1 MAVWIVYAIIR
12 IPLFFMVLSKETN
25 FWRGGGASI
34 DDSAIGEV
42 QKLLDENRSIL
53 IDYMKLSF
61 RKGEDEDKPDERLDT
76 LARTRTRN
84 RQRVLGTG
92 ATAKVVAAVYVLYC
106 SSFHRLLITH
116 RLEYYKHRYKP
127 SRRDT
132 EIRKDLGKKR
142 IGVAV
147 KVFTPESITAQL
159 LHVFA
164 KEIEL
169 MRKLK
174 HPHVAICLGLSVMPP
189 QICVVLPF
197 YVGGTLKSLL
207 QKQRTLYKSRG
218 GSTTTVSRDV
228 EEIEQKNSKEI
239 ALIPQLSTTQQFENE
254 ESRPPNCLIRFFRLL
269 KLILCSWFCPLI
281 MMYRSCGCGRCCNR
295 KERKREEERE
305 AWNMFNQKT
314 DDNKLMDWHRRL
326 RMAQELTQ
334 AISYLHSLKIM
345 HRDIKPGNILLDEN
359 LSVKLADF
367 GESSLF
373 DEVHCDIDE
382 ESGKVDEGGDDD
394 VDIETGDHHTGDG
407 TSTNSSVLSS
417 LPMTIRG
424 SPLWIAPEILRGKHG
439 RATYGLAADVFSTAI
454 VIWQILSL
462 QKLYED
468 IPIFN
473 VLRDVE
479 TNHLRPKIPQSW
491 PASLKTLISS
501 SWHDDF

>member
-1 MAVWIVYAIIR
+1 MLSFEFLSSSWFSQRRR
-12 IPLFFMVLSKETN
+12 I

-174 HPHVAICLGLSVMPP
+174 HPHARYMPRTQRDASSNLCSVT
-189 QICVVLPF
+189 VLCWW
-197 YVGGTLKSLL
+197 YIEIVTAKATYTL
-207 QKQRTLYKSRG
+207 Q
-218 GSTTTVSRDV
+218 
-228 EEIEQKNSKEI
+228 
-239 ALIPQLSTTQQFENE
+239 
-254 ESRPPNCLIRFFRLL
+254 ESRR
-269 KLILCSWFCPLI
+269 
-281 MMYRSCGCGRCCNR
+281 
-295 KERKREEERE
+295 
-305 AWNMFNQKT
+305 
-314 DDNKLMDWHRRL
+314 
-326 RMAQELTQ
+326 
-334 AISYLHSLKIM
+334 
-345 HRDIKPGNILLDEN
+345 
-359 LSVKLADF
+359 
-367 GESSLF
+367 
-373 DEVHCDIDE
+373 
-382 ESGKVDEGGDDD
+382 
-394 VDIETGDHHTGDG
+394 
-407 TSTNSSVLSS
+407 
-417 LPMTIRG
+417 
-424 SPLWIAPEILRGKHG
+424 
-439 RATYGLAADVFSTAI
+439 
-454 VIWQILSL
+454 
-462 QKLYED
+462 
-468 IPIFN
+468 
-473 VLRDVE
+473 
-479 TNHLRPKIPQSW
+479 
-491 PASLKTLISS
+491 
-501 SWHDDF
+501 

>member
-1 MAVWIVYAIIR
+1 
-12 IPLFFMVLSKETN
+12 
-25 FWRGGGASI
+25 
-34 DDSAIGEV
+34 
-42 QKLLDENRSIL
+42 
-53 IDYMKLSF
+53 
-61 RKGEDEDKPDERLDT
+61 
-76 LARTRTRN
+76 
-84 RQRVLGTG
+84 
-92 ATAKVVAAVYVLYC
+92 
-106 SSFHRLLITH
+106 
-116 RLEYYKHRYKP
+116 
-127 SRRDT
+127 
-132 EIRKDLGKKR
+132 
-142 IGVAV
+142 
-147 KVFTPESITAQL
+147 
-159 LHVFA
+159 
-164 KEIEL
+164 
-169 MRKLK
+169 
-174 HPHVAICLGLSVMPP
+174 MPP

-207 QKQRTLYKSRG
+207 QNQRSLYNSQKC
-218 GSTTTVSRDV
+218 TTTVTRDV

-239 ALIPQLSTTQQFENE
+239 ALIPQVSTTQQEFESD
-254 ESRPPNCLIRFFRLL
+254 ESRPPKCLTRFFRLL
-269 KLILCSWFCPLI
+269 KLIICSCYCPCI
-281 MMYRSCGCGRCCNR
+281 MIFRSCNCGIRGYLFGRCCNR
-295 KERKREEERE
+295 KERKEREERE
-305 AWNMFNQKT
+305 AWNMFNQST
-314 DDNKLMDWHRRL
+314 DDKTLLDWHRRL

-382 ESGKVDEGGDDD
+382 EGKLDDEGGIDD
-394 VDIETGDHHTGDG
+394 VDIEIGDHHTGGDG
-407 TSTNSSVLSS
+407 SSTNSSVLSS

-479 TNHLRPKIPQSW
+479 TNRLRPEIPQSW
-491 PASLKTLISS
+491 PTSLQTLISS
-501 SWHDDF
+501 SWHDDFLKRPTASELESALLKLMMSAESAEPSSKLKDE

>member
-1 MAVWIVYAIIR
+1 MSDFTKSDAQTLLITNYQIRRNFLYLLSATFSALTAINRHHIKLKPWAGGYIVSFWFLYIFITCLASFEDGNLSLPHWLEITLMAVWIVYAIIR

-106 SSFHRLLITH
+106 SSFHCLLIPH

-169 MRKLK
+169 MRKLR
-174 HPHVAICLGLSVMPP
+174 H
-189 QICVVLPF
+189 
-197 YVGGTLKSLL
+197 
-207 QKQRTLYKSRG
+207 RT
-218 GSTTTVSRDV
+218 
-228 EEIEQKNSKEI
+228 
-239 ALIPQLSTTQQFENE
+239 
-254 ESRPPNCLIRFFRLL
+254 
-269 KLILCSWFCPLI
+269 
-281 MMYRSCGCGRCCNR
+281 
-295 KERKREEERE
+295 
-305 AWNMFNQKT
+305 
-314 DDNKLMDWHRRL
+314 
-326 RMAQELTQ
+326 
-334 AISYLHSLKIM
+334 
-345 HRDIKPGNILLDEN
+345 
-359 LSVKLADF
+359 
-367 GESSLF
+367 
-373 DEVHCDIDE
+373 
-382 ESGKVDEGGDDD
+382 
-394 VDIETGDHHTGDG
+394 
-407 TSTNSSVLSS
+407 
-417 LPMTIRG
+417 
-424 SPLWIAPEILRGKHG
+424 
-439 RATYGLAADVFSTAI
+439 
-454 VIWQILSL
+454 
-462 QKLYED
+462 
-468 IPIFN
+468 
-473 VLRDVE
+473 
-479 TNHLRPKIPQSW
+479 
-491 PASLKTLISS
+491 
-501 SWHDDF
+501 